1 MFNKSLVKNSSSAG
15 ICYFGGIFLFLET
28 PTTHLMPTT
37 RPVVEKGSSFEEL
50 YTKYRAGFVSVAL
63 RYVQN
68 RMVAEDIVSDCFVS
82 YWENRSGTVVENIPA
97 YVLRSVRNRCLDWLR
112 SQINHAQAHSTIQSV
127 EERLMRQ
134 NIATLEANM
143 PSTIF
148 MAEVSEIIRREL
160 ARMPER
166 TRKVFVAHRFR
177 DMSYAEIA
185 RLYHLSQGQV
195 QSDILLGNSLSKRCQ
210 FPMRQRLPE
219 E

>member
-1 MFNKSLVKNSSSAG
+1 
-15 ICYFGGIFLFLET
+15 
-28 PTTHLMPTT
+28 MPTT

-112 SQINHAQAHSTIQSV
+112 SQVSHAQAHSAIQSV

-134 NIATLEANM
+134 HIATLEANM

-148 MAEVSEIIRREL
+148 MAEVAEIIRREL

-166 TRKVFVAHRFR
+166 TRKVFVAHRFE

-185 RLYHLSQGQV
+185 KLYHLSQGQV
-195 QSDILLGNSLSKRCQ
+195 QSDLRSASRQLRAALKDYAPLVALLTL
-210 FPMRQRLPE
+210 LH
-219 E
+219 